1 MHSRSRLLGHTFA
14 LLVTIVWGTTFIST
28 KLLLRAYDP
37 LAIMTYRFV
46 IAWVILFFLHPKPLL
61 PKSLREELPFMAA
74 GLTGLTLY
82 FILENTALAYTLAST
97 VGIIISAAP
106 MFSAL
111 MLWLCRRA
119 PRPRWSFFAGFV
131 LALTGIT
138 LISLARGETLD
149 LNPLGSLLTLGAAFC
164 WGCYG
169 VCVELTRSSGCTN
182 LQVTRKVFFW
192 GLVFTAPLLAL
203 LRPDLSPAHLAA
215 PDLLFNVLY
224 LGVGASAICFVLW
237 NKALSLLGS
246 VSTNVYIYLTPVV
259 TLFASALIL
268 HEPVTLQALAA
279 IALILAGLWLSQR
292 KTGALSEEA
301 SASPSST

>member
-111 MLWLCRRA
+111 MTCSMA
-119 PRPRWSFFAGFV
+119 QA
-131 LALTGIT
+131 
-138 LISLARGETLD
+138 
-149 LNPLGSLLTLGAAFC
+149 
-164 WGCYG
+164 
-169 VCVELTRSSGCTN
+169 SS
-182 LQVTRKVFFW
+182 
-192 GLVFTAPLLAL
+192 
-203 LRPDLSPAHLAA
+203 
-215 PDLLFNVLY
+215 
-224 LGVGASAICFVLW
+224 
-237 NKALSLLGS
+237 
-246 VSTNVYIYLTPVV
+246 
-259 TLFASALIL
+259 
-268 HEPVTLQALAA
+268 
-279 IALILAGLWLSQR
+279 
-292 KTGALSEEA
+292 
-301 SASPSST
+301 

>member
-203 LRPDLSPAHLAA
+203 LRPDLSLAHLAA

-246 VSTNVYIYLTPVV
+246 VSTNVYLYLTPVV

>member
-149 LNPLGSLLTLGAAFC
+149 FNPLGSLLTLGAAFC

-182 LQVTRKVFFW
+182 LQVTRKVFFLGP
-192 GLVFTAPLLAL
+192 GLYGPAAGPSPARPVPRPFGRTRPALQRPLPGRGGLCHL
-203 LRPDLSPAHLAA
+203 LRP
-215 PDLLFNVLY
+215 V
-224 LGVGASAICFVLW
+224 
-237 NKALSLLGS
+237 
-246 VSTNVYIYLTPVV
+246 
-259 TLFASALIL
+259 
-268 HEPVTLQALAA
+268 E
-279 IALILAGLWLSQR
+279 
-292 KTGALSEEA
+292 
-301 SASPSST
+301 

>member
-1 MHSRSRLLGHTFA
+1 MCLEFA
-14 LLVTIVWGTTFIST
+14 S
-28 KLLLRAYDP
+28 
-37 LAIMTYRFV
+37 
-46 IAWVILFFLHPKPLL
+46 
-61 PKSLREELPFMAA
+61 
-74 GLTGLTLY
+74 
-82 FILENTALAYTLAST
+82 
-97 VGIIISAAP
+97 
-106 MFSAL
+106 
-111 MLWLCRRA
+111 
-119 PRPRWSFFAGFV
+119 
-131 LALTGIT
+131 
-138 LISLARGETLD
+138 
-149 LNPLGSLLTLGAAFC
+149 
-164 WGCYG
+164 
-169 VCVELTRSSGCTN
+169 SSGLN
-182 LQVTRKVFFW
+182 QLQCTRKVFFW

-301 SASPSST
+301 SASPSSTLPKRPGVFSYCRGSSGLGSSTGAAGSSGATSVSAEQQPQPHTSSETSLAALISLILARFSSIFCLDAVILSHSAA